1 MKIPIELAPRNIQTY
16 RQLAEKAM
24 LRRMEALKKASQEQ
38 DVVRKRRFE
47 KKAEKELAISHQ
59 FNVDADNL
67 AVEAE
72 TAKMNGHCK
81 GVGASRQG

>member
-1 MKIPIELAPRNIQTY
+1 MRIPIELAPRNIQTY

-38 DVVRKRRFE
+38 DVVRKRRLE
-47 KKAEKELAISHQ
+47 KKAEKELAIAHQ

-72 TAKMNGHCK
+72 TAKMNGHCE
-81 GVGASRQG
+81 

>member
-1 MKIPIELAPRNIQTY
+1 MRIPIELAPRNIQTY

-24 LRRMEALKKASQEQ
+24 LRRVEALKKASQEQ
-38 DVVRKRRFE
+38 DVVRKRRLE
-47 KKAEKELAISHQ
+47 KKAEKELAIARQ

-72 TAKMNGHCK
+72 TAKMNGHCE
-81 GVGASRQG
+81 

>member
-1 MKIPIELAPRNIQTY
+1 MNIQTY

-38 DVVRKRRFE
+38 DVVRKRRLE
-47 KKAEKELAISHQ
+47 KKAEKELAIAHQ

-72 TAKMNGHCK
+72 TAKMNGHCE
-81 GVGASRQG
+81 